1 MRNYIYNTAK
11 AVAPT
16 LLLLLFLLPSCSKE
30 SGNEPEIPET
40 KYAKLTIT
48 LGSTDN
54 AMPSGTRAGVE
65 NGYGKNDIINPDS
78 ADSNYERHIDDLW
91 VVVLKKD
98 GKTVERVLSN
108 KQQDEIT
115 QVNPADE
122 DNRHQAEI
130 ELLVGETYKFYAF
143 ANLGSLATED
153 AKSYIADLKPGN
165 EFSLTTAVSLKAM
178 SDYNAQQNTT
188 PIPMSSYGYEETVV
202 ENPTGSQNQVEIP
215 LIRLIGKVDVDVTN
229 ATGKP
234 ITVSSITMG
243 KFRTTGNIYLLPYD
257 AARGMGTENLLI
269 GKSTDTNE
277 NKLLNPLFP
286 TDQELVGEDIT
297 PELPDNKKTLDADG
311 DDSKRTYSF
320 YVNETAQ
327 ENQVGGT
334 SDMTIALDVEGV
346 EKDPAPR
353 NTNFFFVRRNDWLK
367 IPILI
372 SDANTQVTIK
382 QQHMPIGGLPIQLTF
397 PDGAIISD
405 QTINLDHGGKVEIGY
420 SLQEVNS
427 TTDWSLKYY
436 TGNYQTGDQFCYA
449 QVVENDKQPNG
460 EGLILQADTTKMGT
474 DEDTGMWTNL
484 KWLGGTD
491 KKPIY
496 GYKLTPD
503 KVAGTETDSQTSG
516 SFTIRVQEL
525 VSGTAKIKL
534 TLVATKGD
542 SEVILPY
549 TLTIKFGKGGN

>member
-11 AVAPT
+11 AVVPT
-16 LLLLLFLLPSCSKE
+16 LLLLLFLLPSCSDE
-30 SGNEPEIPET
+30 SGSEPEIPET

-48 LGSTDN
+48 LGSADN

-65 NGYGKNDIINPDS
+65 DEYGKNDIINPDS

-91 VVVLKKD
+91 VVVLDKNEKI
-98 GKTVERVLSN
+98 ERVLSN
-108 KQQDEIT
+108 EQKEIT
-115 QVNPADE
+115 QVTTPNE

-143 ANLGSLATED
+143 ANLGHLADET
-153 AKSYIADLKPGN
+153 AKNYIANLKPGN
-165 EFSLTTAVSLKAM
+165 EFSLTTAISLKAM
-178 SDYNAQQNTT
+178 SDYNAQQTTT
-188 PIPMSSYGYEETVV
+188 PIPMSSYGYEATVV
-202 ENPTGSQNQVEIP
+202 ENPSGSQNQVEIP

-234 ITVSSITMG
+234 ITVNSITMG

-257 AARGMGTENLLI
+257 AAEGMDSKNLLI
-269 GKSTDTNE
+269 GKSSGTDD

-286 TDQELVGEDIT
+286 TESESEGTDLT
-297 PELPDNKKTLDADG
+297 PTIPDDKKQLAAEEGQNKQ
-311 DDSKRTYSF
+311 TYSF

-334 SDMTIALDVEGV
+334 SDMTIALDVSGV
-346 EKDPAPR
+346 EKDPTAK

-372 SDANTQVTIK
+372 SDANTQVTVE

-397 PDGAIISD
+397 PDGAIISN
-405 QTINLDHGGKVEIGY
+405 QTVNLDHGGEVKIGY
-420 SLQEVNS
+420 SLQEVNGAN
-427 TTDWSLKYY
+427 DWNLKYY
-436 TGNYQTGDQFCYA
+436 GNTFQTGEQFCCA
-449 QVVENDKQPNG
+449 QVVENEKQPNG
-460 EGLILQADTTKMGT
+460 EGLILQADTAKMGT

-484 KWLGGTD
+484 KWLGGTEEN
-491 KKPIY
+491 PVY

-503 KVAGTETDSQTSG
+503 KETDGTTDSKTKG

-534 TLVATKGD
+534 TLVATKGTN
-542 SEVILPY
+542 EVILPY
-549 TLTIKFGKGGN
+549 TLTINFGKEGGN